1 MRKLLKGSLT
11 AVGAGVVLAAGMAT
25 PANAAGID
33 SDFYVSAPGEGW
45 CHKIILEFYTPGSSQ
60 NPRFETIYACG
71 NHMSVQH
78 FKTIHT
84 HWKIVVNVNQRDGR

>member
-60 NPRFETIYACG
+60 NSRFETIYACG
-71 NHMSVQH
+71 NPMFVQH

>member
-25 PANAAGID
+25 PANAAGMD
-33 SDFYVSAPGEGW
+33 SDLSVSAPRAGW
-45 CHKIILEFYTPGSSQ
+45 CHKISLEFYTPGSSQ